1 MDGDDGGGLSPFD
14 VWLQEE
20 PKRFDGN
27 NFQSVANI
35 WQSMSEFERM
45 PYIEEARR
53 LNEANRSSNR
63 SAAGGFGDEWST
75 PSGRLTR
82 KNHVAKTY
90 ICKRCQVGF
99 STKGNLFKHL
109 RNFHPDNPYDQ
120 RFYELDPRR
129 KNKFSGLQRCDICN
143 MEFVSRIGLARH
155 RSRAH
160 NEPDNLSGYMLENE
174 NNSSDALYDAANE
187 DSSSQDFGGVADHV
201 SSSSDG
207 YFNMGGGDDYNGG
220 GGGRFEARPAHV
232 KTKFTAYQKQAL
244 MDSFHARMKMSK
256 VIFFQINY

>member
-1 MDGDDGGGLSPFD
+1 MDGDDGGLSPFD

-20 PKRFDGN
+20 QKRFDGN
-27 NFQSVANI
+27 NFQSLANI

-53 LNEANRSSNR
+53 LNEANPGSRKS
-63 SAAGGFGDEWST
+63 AGGFGDEWNT

-82 KNHVAKTY
+82 KNHAAKTY

-109 RNFHPDNPYDQ
+109 RNFHPDNPLDP
-120 RFYELDPRR
+120 RFYELDPRS

-143 MEFVSRIGLARH
+143 QEFVSRIGLARH
-155 RSRAH
+155 RTRAH
-160 NEPDNLSGYMLENE
+160 NEPDNLSGYMLDNE
-174 NNSSDALYDAANE
+174 NSSDAYDASVNSNSRYFNE
-187 DSSSQDFGGVADHV
+187 DSNQDFGGVADV

-207 YFNMGGGDDYNGG
+207 YFNMGGDDF

-232 KTKFTAYQKQAL
+232 KTKFTAYQRKAL
-244 MDSFHARMKMSK
+244 LDSFHARMKMSK
-256 VIFFQINY
+256 VICWD